1 MWLWVIVA
9 LAALVIV
16 ILLVLCIPLDLIVH
30 VNTSES
36 PAYKVRLLWLFGLI
50 DQDLRKT
57 TGKKPAKKE
66 KVAEVRTKKKPGRG
80 ISPSTIYRILRTTGL
95 FSQVKRLLTGIVNSL
110 KIKHLA
116 ANLKLGLENPADTAL
131 LFAVTGPVNFLLSLL
146 PYRITIWPTFDSDL
160 ALEAYVHGAARLWTI
175 LLVFALLKFIFSW
188 PALQI
193 TRILVTTRWK
203 KA

>member
-36 PAYKVRLLWLFGLI
+36 PAYKVRLLWLFGLVAK
-50 DQDLRKT
+50 DLKKAR
-57 TGKKPAKKE
+57 GKKPAKKE
-66 KVAEVRTKKKPGRG
+66 KAAEVRAKKKRGRV
-80 ISPSTIYRILRTTGL
+80 ISPGTIYRILRTTGL

-146 PYRITIWPTFDSDL
+146 PYKITIWPTFDSDL
-160 ALEAYVHGAARLWTI
+160 ALEAYVLGAARLWPV

-203 KA
+203 KT